1 MTPALRKLTI
11 TAHVT
16 FSVGWLGAVAAF
28 LVLSIAGLTSQD
40 AEVVR
45 GAYLSM
51 NLISRFV
58 IIPMCFAA
66 LATGLLQA
74 LGTPWGLFRYYWI
87 PLKFGLAIF
96 ATFALLVHQF
106 GVMAEA
112 AKRVSGAAAETLF
125 SADLGPLKT
134 ELVRAPSLAILLL
147 LVAASLGVYKP
158 WGLTLYGRR
167 RQEERD
173 QPSRSLRTTG
183 AEATSDL
190 DNQIIGIR
198 LSRGL
203 KILFAAGV
211 GVFLVTVHISMHHIG
226 HTLHHGH

>member
-40 AEVVR
+40 AGVVR

-51 NLISRFV
+51 DLISRFV

-66 LATGLLQA
+66 VGTGLLQA

-87 PLKFGLAIF
+87 VLKFGLAIF

-106 GVMAEA
+106 VAMAEA
-112 AKRVSGAAAETLF
+112 AKRVSGATAETLF
-125 SADLGPLKT
+125 SADFDPLKT

-147 LVAASLGVYKP
+147 LVVTTLGVYKP
-158 WGLTLYGRR
+158 WGLTRYGQRKQQERR
-167 RQEERD
+167 KVAQ
-173 QPSRSLRTTG
+173 QPDFQTPLGVKIFFAVIGVLVLGFVVLHLTG
-183 AEATSDL
+183 H
-190 DNQIIGIR
+190 GF
-198 LSRGL
+198 G
-203 KILFAAGV
+203 G
-211 GVFLVTVHISMHHIG
+211 
-226 HTLHHGH
+226 HGH

>member
-1 MTPALRKLTI
+1 MTATLRKLTI

-16 FSVGWLGAVAAF
+16 FSIGWLGAVAAF
-28 LVLSIAGLTSQD
+28 NVLNLAGLPSRDT
-40 AEVVR
+40 EVVR

-51 NLISRFV
+51 DLNSRFV

-87 PLKFGLAIF
+87 LLKFGLAIF
-96 ATFALLVHQF
+96 ATFALRVHQF

-112 AKRVSGAAAETLF
+112 ARRVSGAAAETLF

-147 LVAASLGVYKP
+147 LVAASLGVYNP
-158 WGLTLYGRR
+158 WGLTRYGRR
-167 RQEERD
+167 KQQERRKVEQ
-173 QPSRSLRTTG
+173 QPDTETPLGVKIFFAMIGTLVLVFVVLHLTG
-183 AEATSDL
+183 
-190 DNQIIGIR
+190 
-198 LSRGL
+198 
-203 KILFAAGV
+203 
-211 GVFLVTVHISMHHIG
+211 
-226 HTLHHGH
+226 HGFESHSH

>member
-28 LVLSIAGLTSQD
+28 LVLSIAGLTSHD
-40 AEVVR
+40 PETVR

-51 NLISRFV
+51 NLISRFA

-87 PLKFGLAIF
+87 VVKFGLASF
-96 ATFALLVHQF
+96 ATLALLIHQF
-106 GVMAEA
+106 AVMGVA

-125 SADLGPLKT
+125 TAELVPLKT
-134 ELVRAPSLAILLL
+134 ELVRAPGLALLL
-147 LVAASLGVYKP
+147 LIVVTTLGVYKP
-158 WGLTLYGRR
+158 WGLTRYGRR
-167 RQEERD
+167 KQQERRKVQQQTD
-173 QPSRSLRTTG
+173 SGTP
-183 AEATSDL
+183 
-190 DNQIIGIR
+190 
-198 LSRGL
+198 
-203 KILFAAGV
+203 AGV
-211 GVFLVTVHISMHHIG
+211 KVFFAVIGLLVLLFVVLHLTG
-226 HTLHHGH
+226 HGFESHGH

>member
-28 LVLSIAGLTSQD
+28 LVLSIAGLTSHD

-51 NLISRFV
+51 DLMTRFV

-87 PLKFGLAIF
+87 VMKFGLAIF
-96 ATFALLVHQF
+96 ATIALLIHEF
-106 GVMAEA
+106 AVMAEA

-125 SADLGPLKT
+125 SPDLGPLKT
-134 ELVRAPSLAILLL
+134 ELVLAPSLAILLL
-147 LVAASLGVYKP
+147 LVVTTLGVYKP
-158 WGLTLYGRR
+158 WGLTRYGRR
-167 RQEERD
+167 KQQERRKVQQE
-173 QPSRSLRTTG
+173 PENETPFGVKIFFAVIGALVLGFVVLHLTG
-183 AEATSDL
+183 HGFE
-190 DNQIIGIR
+190 G
-198 LSRGL
+198 
-203 KILFAAGV
+203 
-211 GVFLVTVHISMHHIG
+211 
-226 HTLHHGH
+226 HGH

>member
-1 MTPALRKLTI
+1 MTPAVRKLTI
-11 TAHVT
+11 TAHVA

-28 LVLSIAGLTSQD
+28 LVLSIAGLTSHD

-51 NLISRFV
+51 DLISRFIV
-58 IIPMCFAA
+58 IPMCFAA

-87 PLKFGLAIF
+87 LVKFGLAIF
-96 ATFALLVHQF
+96 ATIALLVHQF
-106 GVMAEA
+106 VAVAEA

-147 LVAASLGVYKP
+147 LGVTTLGVYKP
-158 WGLTLYGRR
+158 WGLTRYGRR
-167 RQEERD
+167 KQQERRKVEQ
-173 QPSRSLRTTG
+173 QPDNETPLGVKIFFSVIGVLVLVFVVLHLTG
-183 AEATSDL
+183 HGFES
-190 DNQIIGIR
+190 
-198 LSRGL
+198 
-203 KILFAAGV
+203 
-211 GVFLVTVHISMHHIG
+211 
-226 HTLHHGH
+226 HGH

>member
-28 LVLSIAGLTSQD
+28 LVLSIAGLTSHD

-51 NLISRFV
+51 DLISRFI

-87 PLKFGLAIF
+87 LLKFGLALF
-96 ATFALLVHQF
+96 ATIALLIHQF
-106 GVMAEA
+106 AVMAVA
-112 AKRVSGAAAETLF
+112 ARRVSGAAAETLF
-125 SADLGPLKT
+125 STDLGPLKT

-147 LVAASLGVYKP
+147 LVVTTLGVYKP
-158 WGLTLYGRR
+158 WGDTETPLGVKIFFAVIGALVLVFVVLHLT
-167 RQEERD
+167 
-173 QPSRSLRTTG
+173 
-183 AEATSDL
+183 
-190 DNQIIGIR
+190 
-198 LSRGL
+198 
-203 KILFAAGV
+203 
-211 GVFLVTVHISMHHIG
+211 G
-226 HTLHHGH
+226 HGFESHSH